1 MPSVTRRAENP
12 GVFDGCDDA
21 IATFHSVESSGAHMT
36 LTFSPSP
43 RRLLA
48 RATLVCALVATV
60 APSAW
65 AQVPLTTVGTP
76 YTQNFDTL
84 ASSGT
89 TNTALPTGWTL
100 TETGGGAR
108 DNEQYAAD
116 TGGSN
121 TGDTYSYG
129 LASSSERALGG
140 LQSGTLV
147 PTIGASFV
155 NQTGATVTRLGISYT
170 GEHWRV
176 GVLNRAPADRLEFEY
191 STDATSLATGAWVAV
206 DGLDFPGPSTGTVGL
221 RDGNAA
227 ANRTVVS
234 FTIVGLS
241 IAPGDTVWIRWTDLN
256 ASGADDG
263 LAVDD
268 FSITPNPLN
277 PSGVGFAAPND
288 VFATDLVLLTVTA
301 VPGASPIASV
311 VGDLSAIGGSS
322 TQAFV
327 DDGTAGDVE
336 AGDGVYSV
344 QATVAQGT
352 SLGAKLLPFTITDTA
367 ARTGTGSI
375 ALQVSTVPTCTP
387 THTIAEIHGNGP
399 ASSIVG
405 TAIFTQ
411 AIVYAVRSNGFYLQ
425 METGDGNP
433 ATSDGIF
440 VFTNSAP
447 PGAAAVGN
455 LVCVSGTVAEFIPST
470 TPQLPLTEIAG
481 SVVVVRLA
489 SNQPLPT
496 PVPITAAMTTAPDA
510 VAQLEAREGMR
521 VTVASLTVV
530 GPSLGNVD
538 ENDAT
543 ATNNGI
549 FHGVVTGVARPFRE
563 AGIDFSDPVPV
574 CDAGTACAIP
584 VFDSNLERLRIVS
597 TLLGQPPL
605 DVSAGTVITGL
616 TGPLDYGFRTYTIG
630 PESTTAIGSSGG
642 AVVVPVPAAR
652 AAEVT
657 VASINLQRF
666 FDDVE
671 DPDVDEVRLTTTAYQ
686 KRLAKAS
693 LVVRDVLRS
702 PDVLGLV
709 EVENQR
715 TLDALADRINADMAA
730 DGLPNPLYVGY
741 LEEGNDPGGI
751 DVAFLVKSSRIDVVA
766 VTQYGKATTFI
777 NPGTGLPNILNDRPP
792 LVLDAVALKPN
803 GDPFPF
809 TVIANHLRSL
819 NDVETPRVQA
829 KRRAQ
834 AEFLANLVQEFQ
846 AINPDTRIL
855 LVGDFNAFDVND
867 GYVDGLGT
875 IAGTPSPPEQV
886 AASSD
891 DLVDPNLSNL
901 NLLLPPSQRYS
912 YVFDG
917 NAQTL
922 DHALAN
928 ASLAAWVSRF
938 AYGRSNADFPQSLY
952 GSTDARRLSD
962 HDGSVAYID
971 LGTPSVSAR
980 ILDAAMSPTGETWI
994 DIEVSNGGDGFADSI
1009 VLTEIRFSALKAS
1022 PPVVLADPI
1031 TVGSLQP
1038 GAVTVVRVSVT
1049 LPAGSNFNVFGKGQY
1064 GTPSGDVRSFLIKP
1078 ETFNGRSVSP

>member
-1 MPSVTRRAENP
+1 MTRTTSVR
-12 GVFDGCDDA
+12 
-21 IATFHSVESSGAHMT
+21 
-36 LTFSPSP
+36 
-43 RRLLA
+43 RRLASYLPA
-48 RATLVCALVATV
+48 PAVLVCALVAIS

-65 AQVPLTTVGTP
+65 AQAPLTTAGTP

-84 ASSGT
+84 ANTGTSST
-89 TNTALPTGWTL
+89 TPVGWVFA
-100 TETGGGAR
+100 ETGTNA
-108 DNEQYAAD
+108 NTLYN
-116 TGGSN
+116 TGTGSSN
-121 TGDTYSYG
+121 TGDTYSFG
-129 LASSSERALGG
+129 AATSSERALGG
-140 LQSGTLV
+140 LQSGSLV

-155 NQTGATVTRLGISYT
+155 NQTGTTVTRLGISYT
-170 GEHWRV
+170 GEHWRL
-176 GVLNRAPADRLEFEY
+176 GTAGRTDRLDFQY
-191 STDATSLATGAWVAV
+191 STTATSLADGAWAHV
-206 DGLDFPGPSTGTVGL
+206 DALDFSSPTTGGTVGL

-227 ANRTVVS
+227 ANRTTVS
-234 FTIVGLS
+234 FTIVGLQV
-241 IAPGDTVWIRWTDLN
+241 APGATVWIRWTDFN

-268 FSITPNPLN
+268 FSITPNPFN
-277 PSGVGFAAPND
+277 PSGVGTATPND
-288 VFATDLVLLTVTA
+288 VFANDLVLLAVTA
-301 VPGASPIASV
+301 SAGASPIASV
-311 VGDLSAIGGSS
+311 VGDLSAIGGAS
-322 TQAFV
+322 TQSFV
-327 DDGTAGDVE
+327 DDGTGGDV
-336 AGDGVYSV
+336 APGDGVYSV
-344 QATVAQGT
+344 QAVVSPGT
-352 SLGAKLLPFTITDTA
+352 SLGLKSLPFTVTDTA

-375 ALQVSTVPTCTP
+375 ALQVSAVPTCTP
-387 THTIAEIHGNGP
+387 DHTIAEIQGNGP

-405 TAIFTQ
+405 LPIVTRG
-411 AIVYAVRSNGFYLQ
+411 IVYAVRSNGFYVQ
-425 METGDGNP
+425 MESGDGDP

-440 VFTNSAP
+440 VFTNNAP
-447 PGAAAVGN
+447 PAAATAGN

-470 TPQLPLTEIAG
+470 PQLPLTEIAG
-481 SVVVVRLA
+481 SVVVTRLA

-496 PVPITAAMTTAPDA
+496 PVAITAAMTTGPDA

-549 FHGVVTGVARPFRE
+549 FHGVVAGVARPFRE
-563 AGIDFSDPVPV
+563 AGIDFSDPLPI
-574 CDAGTACAIP
+574 CDAGANCAIP

-597 TLLGQPPL
+597 TLLQQPAL

-630 PESTTAIGSSGG
+630 PESTTAIGVSGG
-642 AVVVPVPAAR
+642 ATVIPVPAQR

-666 FDDVE
+666 FDDVQ
-671 DPDVDEVRLTTTAYQ
+671 DPDVDEVVLTTNAYQ

-709 EVENQR
+709 EVENQS
-715 TLDALADRINADMAA
+715 TLDALAARINADTIAA
-730 DGLPNPLYVGY
+730 NLPNPQYVGY
-741 LEEGNDPGGI
+741 LEEGNDIGGI
-751 DVAFLVKSSRIDVVA
+751 DVAFLVKSSRIEVAA

-777 NPGTGLPNILNDRPP
+777 NPDTGEPNILNDRPP

-834 AEFLANLVQEFQ
+834 AEFLADLVQEFQ
-846 AINPDTRIL
+846 EINPDKRIL

-875 IAGTPSPPEQV
+875 IAGVPAPPEQV
-886 AASSD
+886 AAASD

-928 ASLAAWVSRF
+928 AALMPWVSRF

-952 GSTDARRLSD
+952 GSTDARRLTD

-971 LGTPSVSAR
+971 LGTPSITAR
-980 ILDAAMSPTGETWI
+980 ILDAETSPTGETWV
-994 DIEVSNGGDGFADSI
+994 DIEVSNSGDGFADQLAI
-1009 VLTEIRFSALKAS
+1009 TEIRFSALKAS
-1022 PPVVLADPI
+1022 PPLVLSDPI
-1031 TVGSLQP
+1031 IVGSLQP
-1038 GAVTVVRVSVT
+1038 GEVTVVRVSVT
-1049 LPAGSNFNVFGKGQY
+1049 LPAGSNFNVFGQGQY
-1064 GTPSGDVRSFLIKP
+1064 RTQTGEMRLFLIKP
-1078 ETFNGRSVSP
+1078 ETFNQRPTAP